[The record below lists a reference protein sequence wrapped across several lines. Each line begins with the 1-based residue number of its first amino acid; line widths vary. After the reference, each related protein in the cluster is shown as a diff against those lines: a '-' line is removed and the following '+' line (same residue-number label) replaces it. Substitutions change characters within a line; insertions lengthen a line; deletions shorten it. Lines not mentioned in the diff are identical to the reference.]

1 MKHPWRR
8 RAGCSALCQSFHAP
22 PTPTLT
28 RPTPSRLLSQPE
40 FDSPTEEILWSLSK
54 ALEEG
59 DVGKITDAILIK
71 VARQCNPEGILRET
85 FIQEEIAT
93 KYAEYGYGDLK
104 SDVEEK
110 TEGAL
115 KQLLMALLSDRL
127 DYESQIFEKA
137 MKGLGTDED
146 CLITILCTLDEED
159 IFPLQQAYSDRYER
173 SLEQAV
179 VSETSGKFK
188 RVLLLAGCDSID
200 EAYAKVCHSAI
211 SGMGTDCKA
220 LIRLMVTCPHEVMD
234 KTREAYSRLYG
245 NDLVSDMGGE
255 WAIGGDFAILCALAK
270 HPERIVE
277 EPDYA
282 ADVATL
288 RDAVEG
294 LGTDEEAIIDVLSN
308 KTFDQ
313 IEELKEAYKVEHG
326 ELLKER
332 IKAETTGLFE
342 SEGFRNTLMGLLTKR
357 EEQIA
362 FYLKEAFEGWFAN
375 DDWGLISMLVHRTES
390 EMREI
395 RNAYTQVHGA
405 TSCGYPQKLRRRLRK
420 GARRSRRAPCAHHR
434 PRHQGL
440 HVGLDQLH
448 EQGLAHRPPHPSR
461 RGDEVHPRRV

>member
-1 MKHPWRR
+1 MH
-8 RAGCSALCQSFHAP
+8 
-22 PTPTLT
+22 
-28 RPTPSRLLSQPE
+28 
-40 FDSPTEEILWSLSK
+40 
-54 ALEEG
+54 
-59 DVGKITDAILIK
+59 
-71 VARQCNPEGILRET
+71 PEGILGET

-110 TEGAL
+110 TDGAL

-127 DYESQIFEKA
+127 DYESQILEKA

-179 VSETSGKFK
+179 ISETSGKFK

-200 EAYAKVCHSAI
+200 EAGAKVCHSAI

-255 WAIGGDFAILCALAK
+255 WAIGGDFKRILCALAKK

-294 LGTDEEAIIDVLSN
+294 LGT
-308 KTFDQ
+308 
-313 IEELKEAYKVEHG
+313 G
-326 ELLKER
+326 R
-332 IKAETTGLFE
+332 G
-342 SEGFRNTLMGLLTKR
+342 G
-357 EEQIA
+357 
-362 FYLKEAFEGWFAN
+362 
-375 DDWGLISMLVHRTES
+375 
-390 EMREI
+390 
-395 RNAYTQVHGA
+395 
-405 TSCGYPQKLRRRLRK
+405 
-420 GARRSRRAPCAHHR
+420 HHR
-434 PRHQGL
+434 
-440 HVGLDQLH
+440 
-448 EQGLAHRPPHPSR
+448 RPL
-461 RGDEVHPRRV
+461 E

>member
-127 DYESQIFEKA
+127 DYESQILEKA

-255 WAIGGDFAILCALAK
+255 WAIGGDFKRILCALAK
-270 HPERIVE
+270 SIPNASSRSPTTPRTSPPSATRSRASARTRRPSSTSSRIR
-277 EPDYA
+277 P
-282 ADVATL
+282 
-288 RDAVEG
+288 
-294 LGTDEEAIIDVLSN
+294 S
-308 KTFDQ
+308 
-313 IEELKEAYKVEHG
+313 
-326 ELLKER
+326 
-332 IKAETTGLFE
+332 
-342 SEGFRNTLMGLLTKR
+342 
-357 EEQIA
+357 
-362 FYLKEAFEGWFAN
+362 
-375 DDWGLISMLVHRTES
+375 
-390 EMREI
+390 I
-395 RNAYTQVHGA
+395 RSRSSRKPTRWSTA
-405 TSCGYPQKLRRRLRK
+405 SCSRSASRRRRLVSSSLRF
-420 GARRSRRAPCAHHR
+420 PQHAH
-434 PRHQGL
+434 G
-440 HVGLDQLH
+440 
-448 EQGLAHRPPHPSR
+448 PPHQARGADRLLPQGGVR
-461 RGDEVHPRRV
+461 RMVRE

>member
-28 RPTPSRLLSQPE
+28 RPTPSRPLSQPE

-93 KYAEYGYGDLK
+93 KYAEYRYGDLK

-110 TEGAL
+110 TDGAL

-127 DYESQIFEKA
+127 DYESQILEKA

-255 WAIGGDFAILCALAK
+255 WAIGELAHPLRARQA

-288 RDAVEG
+288 RDAVEASAR
-294 LGTDEEAIIDVLSN
+294 TRRPSS
-308 KTFDQ
+308 TSS
-313 IEELKEAYKVEHG
+313 
-326 ELLKER
+326 R
-332 IKAETTGLFE
+332 IRPSIRSRSSRKPTRWSTASCSRSASRRATGLFE
-342 SEGFRNTLMGLLTKR
+342 SEGL
-357 EEQIA
+357 QHA
-362 FYLKEAFEGWFAN
+362 
-375 DDWGLISMLVHRTES
+375 
-390 EMREI
+390 
-395 RNAYTQVHGA
+395 HG
-405 TSCGYPQKLRRRLRK
+405 
-420 GARRSRRAPCAHHR
+420 
-434 PRHQGL
+434 
-440 HVGLDQLH
+440 
-448 EQGLAHRPPHPSR
+448 PPHQARGADRLLPQGGVR
-461 RGDEVHPRRV
+461 RMVRE